1 MRPTVHAGTLL
12 LLVSCGP
19 LQAQS
24 LARRIADV
32 RNGTI
37 HLSFSARPGVCG
49 DGQHNISL
57 RHDAGEWE
65 SACEEGPVRIAID
78 RRDGKS
84 TALRAYVGGQWRGA
98 GAVDLGPVPVREATD
113 WLLQVAASGEETA
126 EDAVFPA
133 TLADSVELWP
143 ALLRLARDDDAST
156 KVRRTA
162 TFWLGQ
168 AAGDAA
174 TQGLDSIVGDPRG
187 DRDVREA
194 AVFALSQRPRDEGVP
209 VLIRVVQTNRD
220 PEIRRKAL
228 FWLGQSGDPRALA
241 LFEDLL
247 SAGR

>member
-1 MRPTVHAGTLL
+1 MRPTVYAGTLL
-12 LLVSCGP
+12 LLAGCGA

-24 LARRIADV
+24 LARRVADV
-32 RNGTI
+32 HDGTVR
-37 HLSFSARPGVCG
+37 LSFPARPGVCG

-57 RHDAGEWE
+57 RQNAGEWE
-65 SACEEGPVRIAID
+65 SDCEAGPVRIAVD

-84 TALRAYVGGQWRGA
+84 TALRAYVGGRWRGA
-98 GAVDLGPVPVREATD
+98 GAVDLGVVPAREAAG
-113 WLLQVAASGEETA
+113 WLLQLAASGEMA
-126 EDAVFPA
+126 GEDAVFPA
-133 TLADSVELWP
+133 TLADSVEIWP
-143 ALLRLARDDDAST
+143 ALLRLARDDHTST

-174 TQGLDSIVGDPRG
+174 TQGLDSIVGDPSG

-209 VLIRVVQTNRD
+209 ALIRVVRTNRD
-220 PEIRRKAL
+220 PGIRRKAL

-247 SAGR
+247 AASR